1 MEKITKREMF
11 EAIKATFETGDC
23 EVPAEAV
30 IAAAEN
36 FNTVAAT
43 EGTDEFGRTIKV
55 AQATEGPFYAMQMHI
70 RYYAS
75 LGGLH
80 VNDSMQVLNTNQE
93 AIPNLYA
100 AGEVIGG
107 HQGDVYMGGC
117 LFAYAICSGHNAGA
131 AAAAAIAE

>member
-1 MEKITKREMF
+1 
-11 EAIKATFETGDC
+11 
-23 EVPAEAV
+23 
-30 IAAAEN
+30 
-36 FNTVAAT
+36 
-43 EGTDEFGRTIKV
+43 
-55 AQATEGPFYAMQMHI
+55 MQMHI

-80 VNDSMQVLNTNQE
+80 VNNDMQVLNTNQE

-131 AAAAAIAE
+131 AAAAAIAK